1 MTISI
6 DLVSATI
13 RISRVP
19 SALTSG
25 IAHDP
30 LVERFCLAD
39 VKRFTGMIKHAV
51 NPGLAAQ
58 LFGCLTDHPEATFE
72 IRAGLGGIR
81 RRRLWWFFIISSSYL

>member
-1 MTISI
+1 MGFSHHPHQPRAKRI
-6 DLVSATI
+6 DP
-13 RISRVP
+13 R
-19 SALTSG
+19 

-58 LFGCLTDHPEATFE
+58 LFWLSHGSPKGHVRDPGS
-72 IRAGLGGIR
+72 GLGG
-81 RRRLWWFFIISSSYL
+81 